1 MNILLI
7 DGGKAFGHSAGR
19 LNHTLHQTARSAL
32 QAQGHQTR
40 ETVIDEG
47 YDLPQEVDKFL
58 WMDAVIWQMPGW
70 WMGPP
75 WTVKKYMDEVFTA
88 GAGMLFSNDGR
99 SSASPTAVTSA
110 SSNNSGGN
118 MMPWLG
124 YGLIGGGVVLA
135 ALIIFFNIRRKS

>member
-1 MNILLI
+1 MNILLL

-32 QAQGHQTR
+32 QAQGHHTR